1 MEYILF
7 SFILAGTPALY
18 TGYCNKLRDLI
29 RLIFIITFIVIY
41 YINKW
46 ETADINV
53 GLFVCWYAV
62 WTIFWDN
69 LYKKLKRK

>member
-7 SFILAGTPALY
+7 SFIFAGLPVLFIEVS
-18 TGYCNKLRDLI
+18 NKMRDLL
-29 RLIFIITFIVIY
+29 RLVALITFIVIY

-53 GLFVCWYAV
+53 GLFICWCAL
-62 WTIFWDN
+62 WTMIWDC
-69 LYKKLKRK
+69 LYKKLKKQ

>member
-7 SFILAGTPALY
+7 SFILAGIPALY
-18 TGYCNKLRDLI
+18 TGYCNKMRDLI

-53 GLFVCWYAV
+53 GLFICWCVV